1 MRLLLLALLPL
12 ALAKSVLVTFPEG
25 TPDDVIRESK
35 ESLEK
40 AGGTITHT
48 FNLIKGYSAEAPDVA
63 IQQVSP
69 QSGPYKAAVED
80 DSPVSIA

>member
-25 TPDDVIRESK
+25 TPDDVITESK

-40 AGGTITHT
+40 AVCQTW
-48 FNLIKGYSAEAPDVA
+48 A
-63 IQQVSP
+63 
-69 QSGPYKAAVED
+69 
-80 DSPVSIA
+80 